1 MNEVNSKQFT
11 HLKIHTQ
18 YSICEGALKT
28 SDLAEYC
35 KTNKVRAA
43 GLCDS
48 NNLCGALD
56 FSESLSKYKTQP
68 IIGTQINIDY
78 KGHIGKIP
86 LFAKDLEGYKNL
98 IKLSSKSFLDIKENE
113 EPHCKFDD
121 IEKNYKGLIL
131 LTGSIDSL
139 IGKLFFKNLTDEI
152 LSLLKKISKIFNDNC
167 YVEIQRHNDDG
178 EKLFEKFILNVSNKL
193 GFPIIATQEVFYLD
207 KDMHEAHDAFLCI
220 GEKTYVNVK
229 DRRKYSEEHYLK
241 NSEEMFKLFQD
252 LPDAIENNINFPF
265 RVSYRP
271 KNSSPILPNIQTNK
285 AKNVDDL
292 LYQESIKGLNDKL
305 HKYVFPYADQD
316 NKIKRIRQNSGQDN
330 KKEIEKFYNERLNHE
345 IGIISKMK
353 YSSYFLI
360 VSDYIRW
367 AKKNDIPVGPGRGS
381 GAGSLVAWAL
391 SITDIDPIKFDLI
404 FERFLNPDRISMP
417 DFDIDFC
424 EEKRD
429 RVFEYLKQ
437 KYGKGVAHIITFGKL
452 KARMAFRDIGRVL
465 GLPYGYVDTLC
476 KMIPFDPSRPLSLE
490 KAIAQEPRIRNEEQK
505 DPRVKK
511 LVEISKKL
519 EGLNRN
525 MATHAAGV
533 VIPEENLAE
542 FVPLYKDS
550 GSNSLLPST
559 QFDMYASEK
568 AGLVKFDLLGL
579 KTLTIINK
587 AISLLKE
594 KKINLDISKI
604 KLDDPKIFELLSSGH
619 TVGLFQLESSGMRDA
634 LVNMKP
640 NKFEDI
646 IALVALYRPG
656 PMANISIYNQCKHGE
671 KEPDYLHPKI
681 KKILEPTYGV
691 IIYQEQVMQ
700 IAQMLSG
707 FSAGE
712 ADILRRAM
720 GKKKRAELEKQKE
733 RFVNGAVKNGITKDT
748 AIFIF
753 GKIEPFAE
761 YGFNKSH
768 ATAYAMIAYQTAYLK
783 TYYPNEFIAA
793 SMSSELSNTDK
804 LSEFYEE
811 LKRMKIKVQR
821 PCINECSAEFIPSR
835 NILYYALGAI
845 KNVGFEAISQV
856 VQERKKNGK
865 FNNISDFINRAN
877 PKNINKLQMEG
888 LVKSGAFDSIFNNR
902 KILFE
907 NIPNIIQNSKTI
919 FENKVQNQSSLF
931 SDESQKVSYLIK
943 EKNSSN
949 WSNEEILSKEFESL
963 GFYISGHPLNT
974 YKDILEQYKVKTFKD
989 FEEDKDVNEA
999 FIVGS
1004 IMSTKE
1010 KKTSKGTP
1018 FAIIK
1023 FSDLS
1028 KVFELFL
1035 FSEILEKNRKKL
1047 IEGKSFLLTVIK
1059 DKENQEN
1066 RFRRINVRKIV
1077 SLEEITKTNYNNVHI
1092 EITTTK
1098 SIEKLYQ
1105 TIKERGNSKIKI
1117 SINNANKKYLFELKN
1132 KRKFD
1137 YETLKSL
1144 NKEGYIK
1151 KITV

>member
-1 MNEVNSKQFT
+1 MNDVSNNQFT

-18 YSICEGALKT
+18 YSICEGALRT
-28 SDLAEYC
+28 SDLAKYC
-35 KTNKVRAA
+35 KANQIKAA

-48 NNLCGALD
+48 NNLCGALE
-56 FSESLSKYKTQP
+56 FSESIAKSKTQP
-68 IIGTQINIDY
+68 IIGTQINVQY
-78 KGHIGKIP
+78 KGYIGKIP

-98 IKLSSKSFLDIKENE
+98 IKLSSKSFLEIKDNE

-121 IEKNYKGLIL
+121 IEANYKGLIL
-131 LTGSIDSL
+131 LSGSFDGL

-152 LSLLKKISKIFNDNC
+152 LVFFKRIKKIFNDNF
-167 YVEIQRHNDDG
+167 YLEIQRHDDDG
-178 EKLFEKFILNVSNKL
+178 EKLFEKFLLNTSDKL
-193 GFPIIATQEVFYLD
+193 ALPTIATHEVFYLE
-207 KDMHEAHDAFLCI
+207 KDMHEAHDAYLCV

-229 DRRKYSEEHYLK
+229 DRKKYTNEHYLK
-241 NSEEMFKLFQD
+241 NSKEMYELFHD
-252 LPDAIENNINFPF
+252 LPDALENNINFPL
-265 RVSYRP
+265 RISYRP
-271 KNSSPILPNIQTNK
+271 KNSSPVLPNIQTSK
-285 AKNVDDL
+285 VKNVDDL
-292 LYQESIKGLNDKL
+292 LREESEEGLKEKL
-305 HKYVFPYADQD
+305 DEYVFPYSDKK
-316 NKIKRIRQNSGQDN
+316 NI
-330 KKEIEKFYNERLNHE
+330 KEITNTYYKRLNHE
-345 IGIISKMK
+345 ISIISKMK

-360 VSDYIRW
+360 VSDYIKW
-367 AKKNDIPVGPGRGS
+367 AKRNDIPVGPGRGS
-381 GAGSLVAWAL
+381 GAGSLVAWTL

-429 RVFEYLKQ
+429 KVFDYLKQ

-465 GLPYGYVDTLC
+465 GLPYGYVDMLC

-490 KAIAQEPRIRNEEQK
+490 KAIALEPRIRKEEQK

-542 FVPLYKDS
+542 FVPLYKDPS
-550 GSNSLLPST
+550 SNSLLPST
-559 QFDMYASEK
+559 QFDMYASEN

-579 KTLTIINK
+579 KTLTVINK
-587 AISLLKE
+587 TIMLLKE
-594 KKINLDISKI
+594 KKVKLDIRKI
-604 KLDDPKIFELLSSGH
+604 QLDDTNIFELLSSGH

-656 PMANISIYNQCKHGE
+656 PMSNISIYNQCKHGK
-671 KEPDYLHPKI
+671 KEPDYLHPKL

-700 IAQMLSG
+700 IAQVLSG

-720 GKKKRAELEKQKE
+720 GKKKRIELERQKV
-733 RFVNGAVKNGITKDT
+733 RFVDGAVKNGISKDT

-753 GKIEPFAE
+753 KKIEPFAE

-793 SMSSELSNTDK
+793 SMSNELSNTDK
-804 LSEFYEE
+804 LSEFFEE
-811 LKRMKIKVQR
+811 LKRLEIKVQR
-821 PCINECSAEFIPSR
+821 PSINECFAEFIPKQ
-835 NILYYALGAI
+835 NTLFYALGAI
-845 KNVGFEAISQV
+845 KNVGYEAISQV
-856 VQERKKNGK
+856 IDERAKNGK
-865 FNNISDFINRAN
+865 FKSIGDFIHRVN
-877 PKNINKLQMEG
+877 PKNINKLQLEG
-888 LVKSGAFDSIFNNR
+888 LVKAGAFDSIFTNR
-902 KILFE
+902 KVLYH
-907 NIPNIIQNSKTI
+907 NIPNIIQNSKNI
-919 FENKVQNQSSLF
+919 YENKVNNQSSLF
-931 SDESQKVSYLIK
+931 SEDSHKISYLIEDK
-943 EKNSSN
+943 NEKSN
-949 WSNEEILSKEFESL
+949 WSNDEVLSKEFESI
-963 GFYISGHPLNT
+963 GFFISNHPLEA
-974 YKDILEQYKVKTFKD
+974 YEDVLKQYKVKTFKD
-989 FEEDKDVNEA
+989 FENSDDNQS
-999 FIVGS
+999 FISGT
-1004 IMSTKE
+1004 IMSIKE
-1010 KKTSKGTP
+1010 KKTSKGTS

-1028 KVFELFL
+1028 KVFEIFL
-1035 FSEILEKNRKKL
+1035 FSEILETNRKNL
-1047 IEGKSFLLTVIK
+1047 VEGKSFLLTVIK
-1059 DKENQEN
+1059 DKKNQEN
-1066 RFRRINVRKIV
+1066 RFRRINVRRIV
-1077 SLEEITKTNYNNVHI
+1077 NLEKITKQNYSNVHI
-1092 EITTTK
+1092 EINGPDNL
-1098 SIEKLYQ
+1098 EKLYEV
-1105 TIKERGNSKIKI
+1105 IKEKGNSKIKI
-1117 SINNANKKYLFELKN
+1117 TINQKSNNYLFELRD

-1137 YETLKSL
+1137 YETLKYL
-1144 NKEGYIK
+1144 NKEQYIK
-1151 KITV
+1151 RISV